1 MCTKKHVAPLKL
13 ISCICTVSGCEMKV
27 EYMEG
32 KYFFLLASAFHTECS
47 ITVKYMLNHSFLPHL
62 RIDNSPFTLVFVT

>member
-32 KYFFLLASAFHTECS
+32 NFLFFLLASAFHTECS
-47 ITVKYMLNHSFLPHL
+47 STVKYMLHHSFLPHP
-62 RIDNSPFTLVFVT
+62 RIDNLPFTWFS